1 MSTSAYREF
10 TGKSVEEALR
20 TAREDFGVGLDDLD
34 FEILTPGSRGVL
46 GMGAEPAR
54 ILAAPRSELGGAA
67 PKREAAAQRP
77 LPPPPPHEDRDD
89 RGRGRGFDRGGGG
102 FGDRDRGGFGDRGP
116 RRDDRGGDRGP
127 RRDDRGG
134 GFDRDRASFGD
145 RGPLRDDRGGGD
157 RGGFREQP
165 REDTQQAPEGAPVM
179 AESAMEARPREDRPR
194 EDRPRE
200 DRPPRRDDRSAGDR
214 GGFRD
219 RGEPG
224 PRRYD
229 ERPRRGSSDLSE
241 REEAEV
247 VAARGSVAAE
257 RAELEAAEASP
268 EALAAG
274 KVILEQLLVHIG
286 FDARVDVETGETSR
300 LNVLGAET
308 EREELGAL
316 IGRKGERLSALQHL
330 VNLMLSRQMG
340 AWTRVLVDV
349 EDYRGRRERQLRE
362 IAERAAAKVVE
373 TGKMLQLEP
382 MPALERRWIHLALKG
397 NDGVT
402 TQSIGEEPN
411 RRIVV
416 LPRA

>member
-1 MSTSAYREF
+1 MNTSAYQEF
-10 TGKSVEEALR
+10 TGKSVEDALR
-20 TAREDFGVGLDDLD
+20 QAREAFGVGLDDLD

-67 PKREAAAQRP
+67 PKREAAAARP
-77 LPPPPPHEDRDD
+77 LPVPPPRERDRDD
-89 RGRGRGFDRGGGG
+89 RGRGRGFDR
-102 FGDRDRGGFGDRGP
+102 DRGP
-116 RRDDRGGDRGP
+116 RRDDRGGFRDDRGGFRDDRGPRREDRGLDRGP
-127 RRDDRGG
+127 RRDDRG
-134 GFDRDRASFGD
+134 
-145 RGPLRDDRGGGD
+145 
-157 RGGFREQP
+157 
-165 REDTQQAPEGAPVM
+165 
-179 AESAMEARPREDRPR
+179 
-194 EDRPRE
+194 
-200 DRPPRRDDRSAGDR
+200 PRRDDRAPYRDDR
-214 GGFRD
+214 GPRRDEGEPVVATPGEPGDAEMGESPVRADDRPRRDGAADRD
-219 RGEPG
+219 RGRRFDA
-224 PRRYD
+224 PR
-229 ERPRRGSSDLSE
+229 EGRRGATDLSE

-247 VAARGSVAAE
+247 AAARGSVAAE

-274 KVILEQLLVHIG
+274 KVILEQLLAHIG
-286 FDARVDVETGETSR
+286 FAARVDVESGETSR
-300 LNVLGAET
+300 LNVLGEAG

-362 IAERAAAKVVE
+362 IADRAAQRVVE

-382 MPALERRWIHLALKG
+382 MPALERRWVHLALKS
-397 NDGVT
+397 NPDVA